1 MVPLTL
7 SSPKEFVRTF
17 VRSGQ
22 IIPVSPSAEEPRMNN
37 QAKHQKLDKQS
48 SYEIACQL
56 HDLFQYLSI
65 NITKTFFTS
74 IPAVSKGWNT
84 KLFSTLIH
92 NRHASTV
99 DLTATDDAHD
109 IDTNMSPAAITRA
122 KFIKGGGVHW

>member
-1 MVPLTL
+1 M
-7 SSPKEFVRTF
+7 EFVRTF
-17 VRSGQ
+17 VRSGR

-37 QAKHQKLDKQS
+37 IEKHQKLDKQS

-65 NITKTFFTS
+65 NIPKTFFTS
-74 IPAVSKGWNT
+74 IPAASKGWNM

-99 DLTATDDAHD
+99 DLKAAANVPN
-109 IDTNMSPAAITRA
+109 IITNMLPPVSPRA
-122 KFIKGGGVHW
+122 KFIRGFH